1 MKPFKNKQTEYKECF
16 HKICVVGG
24 GLTGAIM
31 TLLLKNSGL
40 FQKGEIAWI
49 KPKEKKL
56 SDLRTTLYNSKSI
69 DLLKNSGLLK
79 SLKQDDYTNVRQI
92 SVFGARGSLPLIWDS
107 SDLTDPLGII
117 IKNEVVLNAINEK
130 LNDIIHYDGV
140 ITNTTI
146 NNFERT
152 LYLNNKKNIKT
163 HLLLSADGKNSYI
176 RKLLSIN
183 TINKNTKHIA
193 ISGFLKQSRKH
204 NGTALQAFT
213 ELGPIGILPFENDN
227 IVNFVQSIEK
237 NKLQN
242 LLYKNNLEEYVCN
255 NLNEFF
261 LEYDLSFKSIKNI
274 NGIKNK
280 LSTWDLDLNLV
291 INPTAERTIL
301 IGDAAHSIHPLAGQG
316 LNLALRDCVSVI
328 KAIQKSSEFGNDLG
342 DQAIIDF
349 YKKDRLPQTL
359 SMTAFTDFLFYGFTS
374 RSAKTKKILNKGMEN
389 LNKSNLKNIFKVF
402 ASI

>member
-1 MKPFKNKQTEYKECF
+1 
-16 HKICVVGG
+16 
-24 GLTGAIM
+24 
-31 TLLLKNSGL
+31 
-40 FQKGEIAWI
+40 
-49 KPKEKKL
+49 
-56 SDLRTTLYNSKSI
+56 
-69 DLLKNSGLLK
+69 
-79 SLKQDDYTNVRQI
+79 
-92 SVFGARGSLPLIWDS
+92 
-107 SDLTDPLGII
+107 
-117 IKNEVVLNAINEK
+117 
-130 LNDIIHYDGV
+130 
-140 ITNTTI
+140 
-146 NNFERT
+146 

-227 IVNFVQSIEK
+227 IINFVQSIEK

-242 LLYKNNLEEYVCN
+242 LLYKNNLEEFVCK

-261 LEYDLSFKSIKNI
+261 LESDLSFKPIKNI

>member
-1 MKPFKNKQTEYKECF
+1 
-16 HKICVVGG
+16 
-24 GLTGAIM
+24 
-31 TLLLKNSGL
+31 
-40 FQKGEIAWI
+40 
-49 KPKEKKL
+49 
-56 SDLRTTLYNSKSI
+56 
-69 DLLKNSGLLK
+69 
-79 SLKQDDYTNVRQI
+79 
-92 SVFGARGSLPLIWDS
+92 
-107 SDLTDPLGII
+107 PLGII

-242 LLYKNNLEEYVCN
+242 LLYKNNLEEFVCK

-261 LEYDLSFKSIKNI
+261 LESDLSFKPIKNI

-374 RSAKTKKILNKGMEN
+374 RSAKTKKILNKGMES
-389 LNKSNLKNIFKVF
+389 LNRSNLKNIFKVF

>member
-1 MKPFKNKQTEYKECF
+1 MKPFKNKQTEYKEYF

-40 FQKGEIAWI
+40 FEKNEIAWI
-49 KPKEKKL
+49 KPREKKL
-56 SDLRTTLYNSKSI
+56 SDFRTTLYNSKSI
-69 DLLKNSGLLK
+69 DLLENSGLLK
-79 SLKQDDYTNVRQI
+79 SLKYDDYTNVRQI
-92 SVFGARGSLPLIWDS
+92 SVFGARGSLPLIWDN

-130 LNDIIHYDGV
+130 LNDIIRYDGV

-227 IVNFVQSIEK
+227 IINFVQSIEK

-242 LLYKNNLEEYVCN
+242 LLYKNNLEEFVCK

-261 LEYDLSFKSIKNI
+261 LESDLSFKPIKNI

-359 SMTAFTDFLFYGFTS
+359 SMTAFTDFLFYSFTS